1 MDIDDIHDAI
11 HGIAMM
17 VTVLLD
23 AQNSMQAP
31 DVESAFQMSREDG
44 EMVAFA
50 SLDIHKRV
58 KALQEALERPT
69 GTVLRIVGD
78 RT

>member
-23 AQNSMQAP
+23 AQGSIAG
-31 DVESAFQMSREDG
+31 AG
-44 EMVAFA
+44 C
-50 SLDIHKRV
+50 
-58 KALQEALERPT
+58 
-69 GTVLRIVGD
+69 
-78 RT
+78 